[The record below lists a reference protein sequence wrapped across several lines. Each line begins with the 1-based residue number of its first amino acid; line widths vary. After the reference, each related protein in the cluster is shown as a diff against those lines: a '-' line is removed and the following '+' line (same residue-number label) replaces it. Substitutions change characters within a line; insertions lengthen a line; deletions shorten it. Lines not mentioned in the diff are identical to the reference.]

1 MTVKQWLSRA
11 READGEV
18 ERLLAM
24 RSNAWAAAVRVVSV
38 LDGVGRRPKQD
49 AHRFES
55 LAALD
60 EEVSR
65 ELERANAAK
74 AEALRAIGALADP
87 QQRKVLRAYYV
98 DCRLPDGRRKTW
110 EMVAV
115 ELSMSWRSLMRLH
128 AAALRA
134 LEDARPRPPWENWH

>member
-1 MTVKQWLSRA
+1 MTVKQWLSQA
-11 READGEV
+11 READGEL

-38 LDGVGRRPKQD
+38 LDGVGRRPKND
-49 AHRFES
+49 SRRFES

-60 EEVSR
+60 EEVCR

-74 AEALRAIGALADP
+74 AKVLRAVSALSDP
-87 QQRKVLRAYYV
+87 QQRQVLRAYYV
-98 DCRLPDGRRKTW
+98 DCRLPDGRRKSW

-115 ELSMSWRSLMRLH
+115 ELSLSWRHVMRLH
-128 AAALRA
+128 AEALRA
-134 LEDARPRPPWENWH
+134 LENAAAPPWESWH